1 MDGPC
6 TAGISHSPMGH
17 NLPPCTTQFLES
29 WFCHYLGQDF
39 HFIPGSSTQ
48 LLHDWRK
55 PEQVSRNV
63 FE

>member
-1 MDGPC
+1 MDGLTMHRKHFAFTDGP
-6 TAGISHSPMGH
+6 

-29 WFCHYLGQDF
+29 WFCHWLGQDF

-55 PEQVSRNV
+55 TEQLMGMC
-63 FE
+63 